1 MYPLF
6 EKNISPVME
15 NPMLENCPAYMCV
28 NVCNSGIGSNKP
40 PRILILSSD
49 YLSDL
54 SRVLVKQTIKH
65 KKNSMLIIR
74 LTPKNIS
81 KKKSLTPK
89 KTKCKN
95 MVLIFSLNPIENVSN
110 WSTV

>member
-6 EKNISPVME
+6 EKNISLVME

-65 KKNSMLIIR
+65 KKKFNVNHK
-74 LTPKNIS
+74 TNTQEYFQ
-81 KKKSLTPK
+81 KKA
-89 KTKCKN
+89 
-95 MVLIFSLNPIENVSN
+95 
-110 WSTV
+110 

>member
-1 MYPLF
+1 
-6 EKNISPVME
+6 ME
-15 NPMLENCPAYMCV
+15 NPMLENCPAFMCV

-81 KKKSLTPK
+81 KKKPNTQEDQMQHK
-89 KTKCKN
+89 YRTIKAH
-95 MVLIFSLNPIENVSN
+95 NP
-110 WSTV
+110 